1 MDVFK
6 NKEIQITDNQNNK
19 NMKTKFLSF
28 VAIAAIVLG
37 IGNSTYAATK
47 NDSAAKGNEV
57 STMLTN
63 VSKINKIEVRGN
75 VELYLSDGTA
85 DQVKV
90 YNHYYAESALVQS
103 QNGVLRI
110 SSYSAQ
116 KLVVWVTAYDL
127 RSISVYDNAE
137 VKSFGKLSPIEFN
150 VDLHNN
156 ASAKLDLEAYSANVA
171 VSDHAK
177 ADLSGTANEFTLK
190 HDLATSVNKYNF
202 TAAHSTENTNSPVNA
217 KNMDM
222 AGL

>member
-1 MDVFK
+1 
-6 NKEIQITDNQNNK
+6 
-19 NMKTKFLSF
+19 MKTKFFSF

-47 NDSAAKGNEV
+47 NDLAAKGNEV
-57 STMLTN
+57 STVLTN

-127 RSISVYDNAE
+127 RSIAVYDNAE
-137 VKSFGKLSPIEFN
+137 VKSFGKLSPIELD
-150 VDLHNN
+150 VTLNN
-156 ASAKLDLEAYSANVA
+156 TAYAKLDIDGFSANITVN
-171 VSDHAK
+171 DRAK
-177 ADLSGTANEFTLK
+177 ADLTGSVTECNLTYNRS
-190 HDLATSVNKYNF
+190 ATVN
-202 TAAHSTENTNSPVNA
+202 STYFEATNIVR
-217 KNMDM
+217 KMDVDQEY